1 MLVFNWLLAK
11 MVEYVGKRLL
21 LLGIVLYVIRQF
33 TNSDYPFGTFK
44 RVLWHDGVIETTRAA
59 VPAPPVA
66 PVVFL

>member
-1 MLVFNWLLAK
+1 
-11 MVEYVGKRLL
+11 
-21 LLGIVLYVIRQF
+21 VLYILRQF

-44 RVLWHDGVIETTRAA
+44 RVLWHDGVIETTRAKTLKQEVNSSVPQGQA